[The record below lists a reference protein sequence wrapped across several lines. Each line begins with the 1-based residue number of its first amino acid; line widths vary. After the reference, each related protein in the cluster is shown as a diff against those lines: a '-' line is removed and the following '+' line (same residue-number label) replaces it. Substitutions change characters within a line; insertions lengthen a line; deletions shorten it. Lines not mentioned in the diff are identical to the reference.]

1 MLNVCPACNAENRDI
16 ARFCDQCGAAI
27 AEDAIAAARPAAA
40 KAASSS
46 TTSGPKVNWAGLSVL
61 LLILAVAGFLLFPGK
76 KDDGAAGGGPM
87 MGGKAG
93 EEVMGQVLKQVGE
106 LKARIEADPTDTKA
120 LNEVYTLYQ
129 QVGKIEKAREYV
141 QMSLDGIQK
150 KIDSKEIDT
159 EKAVSVT
166 ADVAQ
171 AAVMAGDGEG
181 AMMALEFFHKLKP
194 DDVQV
199 LPFLGNLAYDL
210 GKTDDAIKWYSQY
223 LEKADPGKFQDYW
236 NVRIDRSTMYLQKAD
251 DSKDPSFIDKAEL
264 ELDEITKA
272 KPEMF
277 NAWFNLGQVYLH
289 KKDKPRAREMF
300 TKALGLAGT
309 DEISKYKA
317 EKEIALIDG
326 KTPPAMPNPH
336 GEGGSLEEMGLG
348 PAKPGVA
355 NPHGEGFGDTPPGMT
370 NPHGEGFG
378 GGGDMSNPH
387 GEGGMA
393 NPHGE
398 NPHGEGEAPKEGEEA
413 GEGEA

>member
-16 ARFCDQCGAAI
+16 ARFCDQCGSPI
-27 AEDAIAAARPAAA
+27 AEDAIAAAKPAAKSEEH
-40 KAASSS
+40 KAAA
-46 TTSGPKVNWAGLSVL
+46 GPKVNWAGLALLFVL
-61 LLILAVAGFLLFPGK
+61 LGVGGFLLFPAK
-76 KDDGAAGGGPM
+76 KDNAGAPM
-87 MGGKAG
+87 MGGAAG
-93 EEVMGQVLKQVGE
+93 EEVMGKVLEQVGA
-106 LKARIEADPTDTKA
+106 LKKRIETDPTDTKA

-141 QMSLDGIQK
+141 QLSLDGIQK
-150 KIDSKEIDT
+150 QIDEKKLDT
-159 EKAVSVT
+159 EKAVSIT

-223 LEKADPGKFQDYW
+223 LEQADPATSSDYW
-236 NVRIDRSTMYLQKAD
+236 NVQIDRSTMYLQKAD
-251 DSKDPSFIDKAEL
+251 DTKDGSWTDKARVEL
-264 ELDEITKA
+264 EAVVTA

-277 NAWFNLGQVYLH
+277 NAWFNLGQVHLH
-289 KKDKPRAREMF
+289 KKDKVKAREMF
-300 TKALGLAGT
+300 AKALTLSS

-326 KTPPAMPNPH
+326 KEPPAMPNPH

-348 PAKPGVA
+348 PAKPGVENPHGEGFGSGGGMS
-355 NPHGEGFGDTPPGMT
+355 NPHGEGFGDVAPGVE

-378 GGGDMSNPH
+378 DAAS
-387 GEGGMA
+387 
-393 NPHGE
+393 PHGE
-398 NPHGEGEAPKEGEEA
+398 NPHGEGGA
-413 GEGEA
+413 